1 MHFGDGEASGNDNR
15 NANYPVR
22 LVRGGQSLA
31 SLPARSSSLAS
42 VNLANLPAQASPV
55 ALGAAFANFTG
66 YDGTPPNAAMHGV
79 RPDATGR
86 GAYFLSRATN
96 LVPGVNNGAHHL
108 FHFDAAT
115 SQIKNLGASTSG
127 APGDGDI
134 TAFDVALQA
143 GKLVFRTKATNLESG
158 PGLYLVDLHTGQRE
172 PLATSGRGEKH
183 DPEAE
188 RPAINAQGTW
198 VAWDQPGA
206 EGAWRV
212 LGLDLADRSGHP
224 PTLLNETAQVACCVR
239 FDAEGRYLAWREAA
253 TDGRVVVSVL
263 DYATGRHATVEWP
276 AGVVPDPDTLRVEF
290 AQGGRTLQWV
300 RIGSVLQGEGA
311 EAGSLLHQVSNP
323 LFTLPEGLQ

>member
-188 RPAINAQGTW
+188 RPAILKRAL
-198 VAWDQPGA
+198 P
-206 EGAWRV
+206 
-212 LGLDLADRSGHP
+212 
-224 PTLLNETAQVACCVR
+224 
-239 FDAEGRYLAWREAA
+239 AA
-253 TDGRVVVSVL
+253 
-263 DYATGRHATVEWP
+263 
-276 AGVVPDPDTLRVEF
+276 
-290 AQGGRTLQWV
+290 
-300 RIGSVLQGEGA
+300 
-311 EAGSLLHQVSNP
+311 
-323 LFTLPEGLQ
+323 